1 MADKWQNEPMTS
13 GESIKRVHLMDKMQK
28 KKINKKKWLHRK
40 ERVEKKKDTE
50 IVCFN
55 DVITCS

>member
-28 KKINKKKWLHRK
+28 KKNQQEEVATSQRK
-40 ERVEKKKDTE
+40 SGEKKDTE

>member
-28 KKINKKKWLHRK
+28 KNQQEEVATSQRK
-40 ERVEKKKDTE
+40 SGEKKDTE